1 MAQNITLMG
10 AQYSDV
16 PAVTLPKT
24 GGGAAQFDDTSD
36 ANATASD
43 ILSGKTAYVNGSKIT
58 GTGSGGGGGGSVTQ
72 DQDGYIVIP
81 STGGGGGGNATIETG
96 TFTVLSDI
104 SVPANINTPASVTIG
119 FSGQPDFIYC
129 WMSKST
135 FDGLAAHSNNRWYKW
150 WIAKKDSSF
159 ATIPP
164 IRISNTNDLQPYVE
178 NSNYITAMQA
188 NVLAS
193 SDATNVSGYATQGV
207 AYFNRNVD
215 AFAIN
220 NDGTIT
226 LTSST
231 TAAQLVLAG
240 TYNYIAITGATMYP
254 A

>member
-1 MAQNITLMG
+1 MSQTISLWG
-10 AQYSDV
+10 ATYSNVPGVDLPTSPSGTARFTDVTPTTATDSDV
-16 PAVTLPKT
+16 A
-24 GGGAAQFDDTSD
+24 
-36 ANATASD
+36 
-43 ILSGKTAYVNGSKIT
+43 SGKIYFKSDGTQST
-58 GTGSGGGGGGSVTQ
+58 GTASGGGGGGSVTQ

-104 SVPANINTPASVTIG
+104 SVPNNTTASVTIG

-135 FDGLAAHSNNRWYKW
+135 FDSLAAHSNNRWYKW

-178 NSNYITAMQA
+178 NSNYITATQT
-188 NVLAS
+188 NVIAS
-193 SDATNVSGYATQGV
+193 SDATNVSGYALQGV
-207 AYFNRNVD
+207 GYFNRNVN
-215 AFAIN
+215 AYAIN
-220 NDGTIT
+220 NDGTIA
-226 LTSST
+226 LTSSS
-231 TAAQLVLAG
+231 TATQLVLAG